1 VTYTPKRIGQPEG
14 FPWSPL
20 DGSQATDRHRTFTVT
35 GPEPKAAMTVS
46 VDTGI
51 SLPDTVWQLRQLEKR
66 GIVKHK
72 TDEAG
77 VMRWT
82 RTDSPWYEEPPF

>member
-1 VTYTPKRIGQPEG
+1 VKGKPEG

-20 DGSQATDRHRTFTVT
+20 DGTHATDRHRTFTVT

-51 SLPDTVWQLRQLEKR
+51 SLPDTVTQLRQLELRKV
-66 GIVKHK
+66 VKSK
-72 TDEAG
+72 TDDTG

-82 RTDSPWYEEPPF
+82 RADGKWYDPPPF